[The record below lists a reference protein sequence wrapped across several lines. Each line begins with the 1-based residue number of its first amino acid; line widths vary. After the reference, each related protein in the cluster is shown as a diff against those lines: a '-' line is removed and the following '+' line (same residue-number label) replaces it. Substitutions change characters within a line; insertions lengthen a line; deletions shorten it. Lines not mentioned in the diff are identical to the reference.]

1 MVVLEERIKSS
12 LKDRRMNSNIM
23 IRFPFVI
30 VSFALLI
37 LSSIVN
43 AEDLSERSPEQ
54 WLKVMQRASVNEN
67 YRGIFMFSR
76 GEMSS
81 SMSIVHRFQNDEEQ
95 ELLKQL
101 DGEMGE
107 IVRRGSEVMC
117 VFPDNRVVQLEQS
130 NYSNKVVQT
139 FASFMPEQQNY
150 QLKNFGPCRQVERP
164 CVKLSIEAQDQHRYS
179 YFLWLDK
186 QTGLLLKSVLQNHE
200 GVDLERFQYTQL
212 EFPAT
217 INDADLAPMNEGS
230 LVEHVMIP
238 TAKKDLQ
245 WPREIMWQSRWVP
258 PGFKKISGENKI
270 GENVMVYS
278 DGLANYSIFVEKI
291 QEGMMPEG
299 ASQVGATVAYAQ
311 VLKFNSH
318 PYSVTV
324 IGEVPAMTAMLVAE
338 SVKPLLSK

>member
-1 MVVLEERIKSS
+1 MTALKNSNKSS
-12 LKDRRMNSNIM
+12 LKDRRINLNIM
-23 IRFPFVI
+23 IRLPFVLL
-30 VSFALLI
+30 SFALLTW
-37 LSSIVN
+37 SNIVN
-43 AEDLSERSPEQ
+43 AELLSERSPEQ
-54 WLKVMQRASVNEN
+54 WLKVMQYASVNEN
-67 YRGIFMFSR
+67 YRGVFMFSR

-117 VFPDNRVVQLEQS
+117 VFPDNRVVQLEKS
-130 NYSNKVVQT
+130 KYSNKVVQT

-150 QLKNFGPCRQVERP
+150 QLKNLGPCRQVARP
-164 CVKLSIEAQDQHRYS
+164 CVKLSIEAEDQHRYS

-186 QTGLLLKSVLQNHE
+186 QTGLLLKSVLQNNQ
-200 GVDLERFQYTQL
+200 GVDLERFQYTQI
-212 EFPAT
+212 EFPTT
-217 INDADLAPMNEGS
+217 ISDVDLVPMNEGS

-238 TAKKDLQ
+238 SVKKDLQ
-245 WPREIMWQSRWVP
+245 WPSEITWQSSWVP
-258 PGFKKISGENKI
+258 PGFKKINGEYKA